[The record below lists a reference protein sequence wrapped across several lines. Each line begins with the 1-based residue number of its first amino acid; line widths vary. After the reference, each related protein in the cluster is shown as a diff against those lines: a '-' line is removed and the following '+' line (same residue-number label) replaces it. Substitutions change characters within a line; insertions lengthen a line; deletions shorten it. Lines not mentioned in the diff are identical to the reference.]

1 MKNLEFRTAASA
13 RGGMVV
19 MAGVPGVAAGT
30 RVSLID
36 HAGRR
41 RNGLVIRTS
50 DAAVMVEV
58 FEGTDGLDLER
69 TWVRFL
75 DEPYSLP
82 VSRDLLGR
90 VFNGVGQP
98 RDGRPPIVSGQR
110 RDINGAALNPTA
122 RAYPRE
128 FIQTGLSALDG
139 MNSLTRGQKLPIF
152 SGGGLPHNR
161 VAAQIV
167 RQARLLGEAASE
179 FVVVFAAFGV
189 SSQDARYFQ
198 DSFEESGALERLV
211 MFLNLADEPVIE
223 RLLTPRAALTA
234 AEYLAFELD
243 YHVLVVMTDMT
254 AYAEAL
260 REVAVLRGDVPA
272 RKGYPGYLYSD
283 LAELYERAGRIRDRR
298 GSITLIPV
306 LSMPSDDITH
316 PIPDLTGYIT
326 EGQIVLSRELHAQ
339 GIYPPVA
346 VLPSLSRL
354 MKDGIGGDFTR
365 EDHPHVASQLFA
377 SYAKALEVRG
387 LAAIIG
393 AEDLGEG
400 DRRYLEFAEAFERRF
415 VGQGED
421 EERDVYASL
430 DLAWDL
436 LSMLPVAALT
446 RLSEEELAKYH
457 KGSREPRVESRER

>member
-1 MKNLEFRTAASA
+1 MKNVEFRTAASLQ
-13 RGGMVV
+13 RGLMV
-19 MAGVPGVAAGT
+19 MAGVPGVAVGA
-30 RVSLID
+30 RVQVRD
-36 HAGRR
+36 HAGRLR
-41 RNGLVIRTS
+41 SGLVIRS
-50 DAAVMVEV
+50 AEDAVLVEV
-58 FEGTDGLDLER
+58 FEGTEGVDLER

-75 DEPYSLP
+75 DEPFRLP
-82 VSRDLLGR
+82 VSGDILGR
-90 VFNGVGQP
+90 IFDGIGQP
-98 RDGRPPIVSGQR
+98 RDGRPPIISAER
-110 RDINGAALNPTA
+110 RDVNGAPLNPAA

-128 FIQTGLSALDG
+128 FIQTGISAIDG

-161 VAAQIV
+161 LAAQIV
-167 RQARLLGEAASE
+167 RQAQLIGDDPGG

-189 SSQDARYFQ
+189 SNADARF
-198 DSFEESGALERLV
+198 FEESFAESGVLGKVV
-211 MFLNLADEPVIE
+211 MFLNLAEDPVIE

-234 AEYLAFELD
+234 AEYLAFERDL
-243 YHVLVVMTDMT
+243 HVLVVMTDMT

-283 LAELYERAGRIRDRR
+283 LAELYERAGRIKNRR

-326 EGQIVLSRELHAQ
+326 EGQIVLGRDLANQ
-339 GIYPPVA
+339 GVYPPIA

-354 MKDGIGGDFTR
+354 MKDGIGKAFTR
-365 EDHPHVASQLFA
+365 ADHPHVASQLFA
-377 SYAKALEVRG
+377 SYARALEIRG

-393 AEDLGEG
+393 ADELSEG
-400 DRRYLEFAEAFERRF
+400 DRRYLDFAAAFERRF
-415 VGQGED
+415 VAQGED
-421 EERDVYASL
+421 EARSVFETL

-436 LSMLPVAALT
+436 LSMLPPATLT
-446 RLSEEELAKYH
+446 RVSPDELAQYH
-457 KGSREPRVESRER
+457 KGVVAQPGVR